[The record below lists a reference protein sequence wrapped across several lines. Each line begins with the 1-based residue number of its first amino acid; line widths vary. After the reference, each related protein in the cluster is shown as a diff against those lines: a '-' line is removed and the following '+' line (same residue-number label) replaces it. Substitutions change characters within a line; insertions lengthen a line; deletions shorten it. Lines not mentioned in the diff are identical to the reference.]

1 MNISM
6 YMTPTTEMVPGIGL
20 KINILHL
27 IDMTTLLKNKNTLE
41 HVINFV

>member
-27 IDMTTLLKNKNTLE
+27 IDMTTLLNKNTLE